1 MKALELLGFRTK
13 DAQILRDTKRG
24 GYRIAFS
31 RLKNKGN
38 AEEVASDL
46 QRMSFGPSSKWRSSR
61 PTLLRPSAPSAIIMF
76 VGGGLV
82 IRGQGFI
89 PR

>member
-13 DAQILRDTKRG
+13 DAQIMRDPKRG
-24 GYRIAFS
+24 GFRIAFS

-46 QRMSFGPSSKWRSSR
+46 QRMSFR
-61 PTLLRPSAPSAIIMF
+61 A
-76 VGGGLV
+76 LV
-82 IRGQGFI
+82 EVAQK
-89 PR
+89 